1 MREDLEQ
8 QEQLAALK
16 AFWATNRKWITST
29 LVILV
34 LVSVST
40 TSWKYYKESRLLQAS
55 KLLSSLNDSVEAQ
68 KFDDAILITNELEK
82 NYNNY
87 PHRGLAG
94 LILSKALV
102 FEDRQPEAEAQLR
115 KLLSIDSDVSWV
127 ARVRL
132 AGLLLD
138 MNKPAEALDL
148 LPEKIPVVWLG
159 IVSDRR
165 GDVLMALGKKNE
177 ARSAWLRALDGYG
190 KAGSAGIASNMIKM
204 KLAIIDSSQA
214 VDKNSGVK

>member
-1 MREDLEQ
+1 
-8 QEQLAALK
+8 
-16 AFWATNRKWITST
+16 
-29 LVILV
+29 
-34 LVSVST
+34 
-40 TSWKYYKESRLLQAS
+40 
-55 KLLSSLNDSVEAQ
+55 
-68 KFDDAILITNELEK
+68 
-82 NYNNY
+82 
-87 PHRGLAG
+87 

-204 KLAIIDSSQA
+204 KLAIIDSTQA
-214 VDKNSGVK
+214 VDKNSGVKK